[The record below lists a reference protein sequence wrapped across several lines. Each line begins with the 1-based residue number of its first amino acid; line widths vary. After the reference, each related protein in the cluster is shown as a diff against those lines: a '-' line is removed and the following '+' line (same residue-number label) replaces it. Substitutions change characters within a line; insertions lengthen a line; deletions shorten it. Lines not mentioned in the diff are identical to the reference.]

1 MGSECVTYV
10 ILEEMM
16 RRNKQ
21 YKCVIYLTL
30 EPLMSNETR
39 VRSMSTVS
47 HSLIFHG
54 TEQVQ

>member
-1 MGSECVTYV
+1 MGNECVTYV
-10 ILEEMM
+10 VLEGMM

-21 YKCVIYLTL
+21 CKCVIYLTL
-30 EPLMSNETR
+30 ELLMSNETR

-47 HSLIFHG
+47 HSLIFNG